1 MKGPKNESIS
11 YLVKTRFQ
19 WGCDHSLLLVLH
31 VTLKEEHT
39 CTILINQNSLQMKEM
54 DQLFL
59 KSQHGIVIPHT
70 RCSVRLTGRGFQRSV
85 LLILMK
91 FTISDHIIR
100 NMYHNCKL

>member
-39 CTILINQNSLQMKEM
+39 CTILINQNSLQCC
-54 DQLFL
+54 
-59 KSQHGIVIPHT
+59 I
-70 RCSVRLTGRGFQRSV
+70 
-85 LLILMK
+85 LILLACSDNVILWLLRGRLLN
-91 FTISDHIIR
+91 TI
-100 NMYHNCKL
+100 